1 MEIGAIATSKL
12 SLPPAGTSLSTQTKL
27 LIWLASFNPMSLTEP
42 EVIIKTHRFLK
53 AEPLADQA
61 TSRIFTDA
69 HSSLL
74 THQALQPFQRFTLDL
89 GDFVLYPDLVGQLS
103 DGETLFAV
111 EAKGSTDII
120 KGLAQAE
127 MYQAG
132 FHYSF
137 LAAESTALTPSHIK
151 FARRKN
157 IGIIAVSDT
166 VTIAH
171 TPEAQ
176 MPFRDPYRFIARQME
191 TVVQVAT
198 GQTFYYNAPTHYLVW
213 AILLEPNVTY
223 SMNSLPAALAD
234 YPMPEG
240 KRGDGWKSAL
250 TGARKLKIVATS
262 GKELW
267 LTPVGE
273 AIKVILPDSIHDWA
287 KTHQYAGARGTKLAL
302 AKYNPQAGAA
312 LRLLLLDDP
321 MVRLIIEGL
330 TRLGKAVTF
339 RELAIMCDS
348 LDHARAPIFFLN
360 PNSADKVIDNKGR
373 ICWDVVTKDDYRSTN
388 FYQFKRVLRHAGIL
402 SDRSLGGPS
411 TKDYKP
417 EKDLWELR

>member
-1 MEIGAIATSKL
+1 MAITDE
-12 SLPPAGTSLSTQTKL
+12 Q
-27 LIWLASFNPMSLTEP
+27 N
-42 EVIIKTHRFLK
+42 VILKTHRFLNSGQLI
-53 AEPLADQA
+53 EQSI
-61 TSRIFTDA
+61 SRLFTDA

-74 THQALQPFQRFTLDL
+74 DHKALQPFQRFTLDL
-89 GDFVLYPDLVGQLS
+89 GDFVLHPDLVGQLS

-111 EAKGSTDII
+111 EAKGNTDII

-137 LAAESTALTPSHIK
+137 LAAEATALTSSHIK

-223 SMNSLPAALAD
+223 STDVLPEVLAN
-234 YPMPEG
+234 YPMP
-240 KRGDGWKSAL
+240 KDWKPALRGAQ
-250 TGARKLKIVATS
+250 KLKIVTIS
-262 GKELW
+262 GQEVR
-267 LTPVGE
+267 LTPVGA
-273 AIKVILPDSIHDWA
+273 AIKVLLPDSIHQWA
-287 KTHQYAGARGTKLAL
+287 DTHQHAGAKGTRLTLAQR
-302 AKYNPQAGAA
+302 NPQAAAA

-330 TRLGKAVTF
+330 SRLSQAVTF

-360 PNSADKVIDNKGR
+360 PNSADKIIDDKGR
-373 ICWDVVTKDDYRSTN
+373 IRWDVVTKDDYRSTN
-388 FYQFKRVLRHAGIL
+388 FYQFKSILRHAGIL

-417 EKDLWELR
+417 DQDIWELR